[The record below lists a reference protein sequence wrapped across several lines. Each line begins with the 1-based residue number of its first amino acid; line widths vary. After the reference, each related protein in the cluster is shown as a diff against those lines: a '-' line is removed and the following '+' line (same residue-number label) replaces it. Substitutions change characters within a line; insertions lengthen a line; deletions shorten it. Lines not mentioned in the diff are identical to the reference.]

1 MEGQTNPTPA
11 EEEKLDMKGTN
22 GNGILNFVPPMCSTL
37 QPLLLFP

>member
-22 GNGILNFVPPMCSTL
+22 GNSILNFVPPMCSTL
-37 QPLLLFP
+37 